1 MKPVKW
7 TFVMTAAVAALG
19 ACGTAKLDSNADAP
33 ANMQSLSIIQNGENV
48 GYLKA
53 TGTGD
58 VMDVEYY
65 VDSNGRGPKHSEHL
79 VVDAQ
84 GVPVEWTIAGTSL
97 MGAEISESFEF
108 REGAA
113 IWNSQADSGAE
124 SLDVPALYAVNDG
137 SPWAN
142 YIYAK
147 ALLADADHS
156 MPVLPSGQL
165 NLEQLDSVTLSSGDT
180 AIDLDIY
187 LLSGIDMSPSLIA
200 LDKSGRFFAEFSEA
214 SAIIQTG
221 HEDFAP
227 SLQELARTLKVAR
240 AEKLAKQLRHTYN
253 GTYAIANVRI
263 LAPNAGTLSGLSTVF
278 VRGAQIEKID
288 AYSAS
293 GAVPDGMAVFDGQG
307 GTLMPGMYDMHSHAS
322 LNSGLYYI
330 AAGVT
335 STRDMGNDNTFLAD
349 LMVKL
354 DDGIVVGPR
363 ITPAGFI
370 EGRSPFSARNGI
382 IASTEQEALDAVDW
396 YAARDYPFIKIYNS
410 MNPAWVPAMA
420 ATAHE
425 HGMRV
430 LGHVPAFT
438 NADNMIKAGY
448 DEITHI
454 NQLMLGWLLA
464 PDEDTRTPLRL
475 TGMARGATLDLGSEK
490 VRATVSLMQA
500 NDVGIDPTAVILER
514 LMLSR
519 AGTTAPGDVD
529 YLSNMPIGY
538 QRYRKRTFVTLENE
552 AADLA
557 YQEGFRK
564 TLETVKLL
572 YDAGIRIL
580 PGTDDGTGF
589 TVHRELELYHE
600 AGIPVPAVLAI
611 GTQGPAEYLGYGDSL
626 GTIEVGKLADFV
638 LLGGDPLADIKAIK
652 TPRMVVKNGDVYFP
666 SEIYEALAIKPFA
679 SPPTMLE
686 PFTAAD

>member
-7 TFVMTAAVAALG
+7 TFMMTAAVAALG
-19 ACGTAKLDSNADAP
+19 ACGTAKGDGNAAASSNT
-33 ANMQSLSIIQNGENV
+33 QSLSIIQNGENV
-48 GYLKA
+48 GYVRA

-97 MGAEISESFEF
+97 MGAEISEDYKLSD
-108 REGAA
+108 GVAT
-113 IWNSQADSGAE
+113 WNSQADSGAE
-124 SLDVPALYAVNDG
+124 SLDAPALYAVNDG

-142 YIYAK
+142 YIYVK

-156 MPVLPSGQL
+156 MEVIPSGRL
-165 NLEQLDSVTLSSGDT
+165 NLEQLDSVTLASGDT
-180 AIDLDIY
+180 GIDLDIY

-200 LDKSGRFFAEFSEA
+200 LDKSGAFFAEFSEF
-214 SAIIQTG
+214 SAVIQDG
-221 HEDFAP
+221 HEDLAS

-240 AEKLAKQLRHTYN
+240 AEKLAKQLRHTYD
-253 GTYAIANVRI
+253 GAYAIANVRV
-263 LAPNAGTLSGLSTVF
+263 LAPNAGTLSDPSTVF
-278 VRGAQIEKID
+278 VRGTQIEKVE
-288 AYSAS
+288 AYPATD
-293 GAVPDGMAVFDGQG
+293 VFPDGMTVFDGQG
-307 GTLMPGMYDMHSHAS
+307 GTLMPGMYDMHSHAT
-322 LNSGLYYI
+322 LDSGLYYI

-335 STRDMGNDNTFLAD
+335 STRDMGNNNEFLTD
-349 LMVKL
+349 LMAKL

-370 EGRSPFSARNGI
+370 EGRSPFSARYGI
-382 IASTEQEALDAVDW
+382 IAASQQEALDAVDW
-396 YAARDYPFIKIYNS
+396 YAAREYPFIKIYNS

-420 ATAHE
+420 ESAHA

-438 NADNMIKAGY
+438 NADTMINAGY

-475 TGMARGATLDLGSEK
+475 TGMARGATLDLNSEK
-490 VRATVSLMQA
+490 VRTTVSLMQE
-500 NDVGIDPTAVILER
+500 NNVGIDPTIVILER

-529 YLSNMPIGY
+529 YLDHMPIGY

-552 AADLA
+552 AADRA
-557 YQEGFRK
+557 YVEGAHK
-564 TLETVKLL
+564 MLETVKLL
-572 YDAGIRIL
+572 YDAGIKIL
-580 PGTDDGTGF
+580 PGTDDETGF
-589 TVHRELELYHE
+589 TVHRELELYHD

-626 GTIEVGKLADFV
+626 GMIEVGKLADFV
-638 LLGGDPLADIKAIK
+638 LLAGDPLADIKAIK

-666 SEIYEALAIKPFA
+666 SEIYEALAIQPFA
-679 SPPTMLE
+679 SPPAILQS
-686 PFTAAD
+686 AAE